1 MMISSTR
8 HTHPLT
14 YQSVN
19 ESPSTLG
26 PILRISTGI
35 IPGRLDTSW
44 KCFFLFSS
52 CITLTHLSILTHVV
66 LAYL

>member
-14 YQSVN
+14 YQSVK
-19 ESPSTLG
+19 EACLTLG
-26 PILRISTGI
+26 AILRNSTGI
-35 IPGRLDTSW
+35 IPGRLDISW
-44 KCFFLFSS
+44 KCFFLFPL
-52 CITLTHLSILTHVV
+52 CITLTHLSTLTHVV